1 MNIAIC
7 CSSSNNIPETYF
19 ESAGKLFENLFRR
32 KNNLVFGAMNSGIMG
47 LAYSKAKKY
56 ERRVIGILPKIYKS
70 DLKDLECDEE
80 ILTKCVNDRTNLMVE
95 RADCIIVLPGG
106 MATLYELFALIEMK
120 RCHDFDKPIIIY
132 NETGF
137 FDGVFYFLDE
147 KIFAEKFTG
156 KAVLHNKFFVANNS
170 NEVIDYLKNLNEK
183 N

>member
-7 CSSSNNIPETYF
+7 CSSSNNIPKNYF
-19 ESAGKLFENLFRR
+19 ESADKLFDNLFRR

-56 ERRVIGILPKIYKS
+56 DRRVIGIVPKIYKS

-80 ILTKCVNDRTNLMVE
+80 ILTKCVNDRTNLMAE
-95 RADCIIVLPGG
+95 HADCIIVMPGG

-137 FDGVFYFLDE
+137 FDDIFDFISN

-156 KAVLHNKFFVANNS
+156 RAALYKKFFVAHKAS
-170 NEVIDYLKNLNEK
+170 EVLDKLKEIQEK
-183 N
+183 